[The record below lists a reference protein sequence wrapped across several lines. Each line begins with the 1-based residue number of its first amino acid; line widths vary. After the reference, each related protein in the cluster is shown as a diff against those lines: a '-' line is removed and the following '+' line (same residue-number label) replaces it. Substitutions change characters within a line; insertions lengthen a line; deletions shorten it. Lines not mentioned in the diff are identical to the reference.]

1 MKKWFGFWFR
11 LIFGGCCLS
20 LVGMMFYHGNTD
32 KIFILGFLGL
42 LGVGWLLGAY
52 WRYPRSRKK

>member
-1 MKKWFGFWFR
+1 MFGSWFR
-11 LIFGGCCLS
+11 LICGVCCLL

-52 WRYPRSRKK
+52 WRYPKRRK